1 MGIRPHSCEESTLT
15 SLLEL
20 VMKLALIIF
29 AVFVACF
36 QALPLT
42 DQEEWDLLEKPP
54 SQYDEYEDD
63 PPAHP
68 ATHFPEMI
76 EGTAATISAM
86 TVHYSA
92 PQPTGCNYVVDSV
105 SKYSSQVVAG
115 IMYRVEYKIKS
126 GNCRDMYC
134 KAELVEQP
142 WMSDGKTVQTVT
154 CT

>member
-1 MGIRPHSCEESTLT
+1 MGIRPRSCEESTLT

-76 EGTAATISAM
+76 EGTAATISDMIVGGINEKDTYLGFDDAM
-86 TVHYSA
+86 TAHYSA
-92 PQPTGCNYVVDSV
+92 PQPTGCNSLLTVFPNTPV
-105 SKYSSQVVAG
+105 
-115 IMYRVEYKIKS
+115 RLL
-126 GNCRDMYC
+126 R
-134 KAELVEQP
+134 EL
-142 WMSDGKTVQTVT
+142 
-154 CT
+154 